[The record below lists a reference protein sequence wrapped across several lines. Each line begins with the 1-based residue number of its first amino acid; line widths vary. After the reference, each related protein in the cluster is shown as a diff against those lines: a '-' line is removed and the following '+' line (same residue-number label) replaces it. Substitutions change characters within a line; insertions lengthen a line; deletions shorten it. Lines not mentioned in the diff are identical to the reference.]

1 MPDPLTDHL
10 RLRPGS
16 LRDYALLA
24 RHHYRGGK
32 PAAATRVIVLEDP
45 TPTAVERFTAK
56 PSRGSTSGSERTP
69 GSNRTSGGGGGG
81 ASGGGEVVGVLV
93 ETLPLLGCALRQQAW
108 GDRYTLGLTRGQRA
122 QLLNEEI
129 RCISRVV
136 IDPRWR
142 GLGLAVR
149 LVRHALHTATT
160 PITEARAAMGR
171 VNPFFEKA
179 GMTAYQRPPHQHDAR
194 LRDAL
199 RRAGDDTPPNGPFL
213 RHELQRWARAAH
225 VDPDTDPAKLPSSA
239 ASPRRG

>member
-32 PAAATRVIVLEDP
+32 PSAATRVLVFEDP
-45 TPTAVERFTAK
+45 TPCVVSRFTGQRRAK
-56 PSRGSTSGSERTP
+56 P
-69 GSNRTSGGGGGG
+69 
-81 ASGGGEVVGVLV
+81 VVAVLV

-108 GDRYTLGLTRGQRA
+108 GERYTTGLTRRQRA
-122 QLLNEEI
+122 QLLNAEV

-136 IDPRWR
+136 VAPEWR

-149 LVRHALHTATT
+149 LVRHALDTATT

-171 VNPFFEKA
+171 VSPFFERA
-179 GMTAYQRPPHQHDAR
+179 GMTAYRRPPHRHDAR

-199 RRAGDDTPPNGPFL
+199 RCAGDNPPPDDPFVT
-213 RHELQRWARAAH
+213 RELQRWARAAH
-225 VDPDTDPAKLPSSA
+225 VDPQLDPTRLRAIAEARLMFAPVYYA
-239 ASPRRG
+239 HRNLRRLRLRAPDR